1 MVGKTNVI
9 PLSGYSKSI
18 KICIALILIIYTL
31 AMTLS
36 TSLRS
41 ILPYLV
47 DLLAFDSAMTFG
59 KEGVDACCHVLL
71 LL

>member
-9 PLSGYSKSI
+9 PLSGYNKNI
-18 KICIALILIIYTL
+18 KMCIVFVMIIYTL

-59 KEGVDACCHVLL
+59 KEGVDACCHELL

>member
-1 MVGKTNVI
+1 MCVVFVMI
-9 PLSGYSKSI
+9 V
-18 KICIALILIIYTL
+18 YTL
-31 AMTLS
+31 AITLS

-59 KEGVDACCHVLL
+59 KEGVDACCHELL